1 MVGHSSLFSQ
11 LLSVVNRHQ
20 FERRVRENGAE
31 KGAKGFSCWSQFVA
45 MMFCQ
50 LAQAKSLRE
59 ISDGLACCEGKLK
72 HLGLEEGPKRSTLSY
87 ANARRPWQLFESLF
101 YDQLALAQSLA
112 PKKKLRFKNKLLS
125 LDATIIDLSLSMFNW
140 ATFRQTKGAV
150 KLHLLL
156 DHDGYLPV
164 YAHLSEG
171 NVHELRVAKSLH
183 FPKGSVVVMDR
194 AYVDYRQFSRWTK
207 AGIFFV
213 TRLKENANYW
223 DFEDWPVPKNS
234 NVLKDQLIRLNPIT
248 AGAPCRE
255 DLRLVTVWDERNQC
269 EVRLL
274 TNQMHFGAS
283 TIAAIYRERWQ
294 IELFFKAL
302 KQNLKIKTF
311 VGTSANAVRIQIWT
325 ALIAILLLKILQFK
339 STFGWALSNLVALLR
354 WNLFTYRNL
363 WQWINRPYDTPPES
377 ALSQGEL
384 FELDSMPGHQT

>member
-20 FERRVRENGAE
+20 FERRVRESGAE

-59 ISDGLACCEGKLK
+59 ISDGLACCEGKLN

-125 LDATIIDLSLSMFNW
+125 LDATVIDLCLSMFNW

-164 YAHLSEG
+164 YAHLTEG
-171 NVHELRVAKSLH
+171 NVHELRVAKSLQ

-194 AYVDYRQFSRWTK
+194 AYVDYRQFARWTK

-363 WQWINRPYDTPPES
+363 WEWINRPYDTPPES

>member
-11 LLSVVNRHQ
+11 LLCVVNRHQ
-20 FERRVRENGAE
+20 FERRVRESGAE
-31 KGAKGFSCWSQFVA
+31 KAAKGFTCWSQFVA

-59 ISDGLACCEGKLK
+59 ISDGLACCEGKLN

-125 LDATIIDLSLSMFNW
+125 LDATVIDLCLSMFNW

-164 YAHLSEG
+164 YAHLTEG

-194 AYVDYRQFSRWTK
+194 AYVDYRQFARWTK

-363 WQWINRPYDTPPES
+363 WEWINRPYDTPPES

>member
-1 MVGHSSLFSQ
+1 V
-11 LLSVVNRHQ
+11 
-20 FERRVRENGAE
+20 
-31 KGAKGFSCWSQFVA
+31 
-45 MMFCQ
+45 
-50 LAQAKSLRE
+50 
-59 ISDGLACCEGKLK
+59 
-72 HLGLEEGPKRSTLSY
+72 
-87 ANARRPWQLFESLF
+87 
-101 YDQLALAQSLA
+101 
-112 PKKKLRFKNKLLS
+112 
-125 LDATIIDLSLSMFNW
+125 IDLCLSMYNW

-164 YAHLSEG
+164 YAHLTEG
-171 NVHELRVAKSLH
+171 RVHEMVVAKSLN
-183 FPKGSVVVMDR
+183 FAKGTVVVMDR
-194 AYVDYRQFSRWTK
+194 GYIDYKLFARWTK

-223 DFEDWPVPKNS
+223 DFEDWPLPKS
-234 NVLKDQLIRLNPIT
+234 GNVLKDQLIRLNPIT
-248 AGAPCRE
+248 SGAPCRE

-274 TNQMHFGAS
+274 TNQLQFAAN

-302 KQNLKIKTF
+302 KQNLRIKTF

-354 WNLFTYRNL
+354 WNLFSYRDL
-363 WQWINRPYDTPPES
+363 WEWINRPFDTPPES
-377 ALSQGEL
+377 PAIQGEL
-384 FELDSMPGHQT
+384 FDLDSILGSQT

>member
-1 MVGHSSLFSQ
+1 M
-11 LLSVVNRHQ
+11 
-20 FERRVRENGAE
+20 
-31 KGAKGFSCWSQFVA
+31 A

-59 ISDGLACCEGKLK
+59 ISDGLSCCEGKLN
-72 HLGLEEGPKRSTLSY
+72 HLGLQEGPKRSTLSY
-87 ANARRPWQLFESLF
+87 ANAKRPWKLFEHLF
-101 YDQLALAQSLA
+101 YDQLGLAQRLA
-112 PKKKLRFKNKLLS
+112 PKKKLRFKNKLFS
-125 LDATIIDLSLSMFNW
+125 LDASVIDLCLSMFNW

-171 NVHELRVAKSLH
+171 NVHEMVVAKSLKI
-183 FPKGSVVVMDR
+183 PKGSVVVMDR
-194 AYVDYRQFSRWTK
+194 GYVDYKLFARWTQ

-223 DFEDWPVPKNS
+223 DFQDRPVPKNS

-269 EVRLL
+269 EVQLL
-274 TNQMHFGAS
+274 TNQLEFAAN

-325 ALIAILLLKILQFK
+325 ALIAILSLKILQFK

-354 WNLFTYRNL
+354 WNLFTYRDL
-363 WQWINRPYDTPPES
+363 WEWINRPFDTPPES
-377 ALSQGEL
+377 PPGQGEL
-384 FELDSMPGHQT
+384 FDLDSILSSQS